1 MQLAQLHHSRL
12 FCFFILWVGSLE
24 ITPWNSPAQFIRSE
38 NAQERN
44 RIALLPPVVAFQ
56 VKTVG
61 FSPPSHLTS
70 SHRSD
75 TDTIFVI
82 SYSKSLLCAMRVT
95 GFRQGAKYGTVSEL
109 AWMKVTELKHPVS
122 RRLTQPPVRLCV
134 SPVWRSPASFNE
146 HHFCRAG
153 VRHPLVQTPV
163 LDILDKLVL
172 RHIFSLDPLMSLP
185 AWEIAC
191 KNEHKGCGG
200 VFEEGIFEVRRQ
212 ASSQRSPR
220 GEISRRWYEAY

>member
-1 MQLAQLHHSRL
+1 
-12 FCFFILWVGSLE
+12 
-24 ITPWNSPAQFIRSE
+24 
-38 NAQERN
+38 
-44 RIALLPPVVAFQ
+44 
-56 VKTVG
+56 
-61 FSPPSHLTS
+61 
-70 SHRSD
+70 
-75 TDTIFVI
+75 
-82 SYSKSLLCAMRVT
+82 
-95 GFRQGAKYGTVSEL
+95 
-109 AWMKVTELKHPVS
+109 MKVTELKHPVS

-191 KNEHKGCGG
+191 KNEHKDVEGC
-200 VFEEGIFEVRRQ
+200 
-212 ASSQRSPR
+212 
-220 GEISRRWYEAY
+220 SRREFSRSGGRQVHKGHPEARFLDGDMERISL